1 MLFEEIKNA
10 NIQALKD
17 HNKQAREILSLLFGK
32 LKNESID
39 KGLHGTELPD
49 GEVLRIISKTIKEL
63 EEEAE
68 SFKKANRDEKV
79 AELLAQRDLLAKYL
93 PKMMSEEE
101 IRNEIAK
108 LDDKKIPSVMKHFK
122 ANFNGLCDM
131 GLVSKI
137 AKEFQ

>member
-79 AELLAQRDLLAKYL
+79 TELLAQRDLLAKYL

-108 LDDKKIPSVMKHFK
+108 LEDKKVPSVMKHFK

>member
-1 MLFEEIKNA
+1 MLFDDIKNA

-49 GEVLRIISKTIKEL
+49 GDVLRIISKTIKEL

-68 SFKKANRDEKV
+68 SFKKASREEKV
-79 AELLAQRDLLAKYL
+79 NELLAQRDLLKEYL
-93 PKMMSEEE
+93 PQMMSEDE
-101 IRNEIAK
+101 IRKEIEK
-108 LDDKKIPSVMKHFK
+108 LEDKKIPNVMKHFK

-137 AKEFQ
+137 AKEYQ